1 VNGAND
7 AYESD
12 EKGSTIDFEKGIF
25 LRTFPRI
32 QLMFISGA
40 HIAVVGIGRRNNL
53 KCVPVFNGSENR
65 EAERECCAE
74 IFAGDTQKIFEIYG
88 APFSSDS

>member
-1 VNGAND
+1 
-7 AYESD
+7 
-12 EKGSTIDFEKGIF
+12 
-25 LRTFPRI
+25 
-32 QLMFISGA
+32 MFIPGA

-65 EAERECCAE
+65 EAGGNAAE

-88 APFSSDS
+88 TSFSSDS